1 MTRKLTITLATIVSV
16 LGAACTGETASTT
29 TSTAAEATTSSMAVT
44 TTTSLAAT
52 TTTVE
57 EAMEHDEGADGADP
71 EITPEVAADLALIRS
86 GSARYVN
93 DLDAAVEDG
102 FFIITKMIPDMG
114 YHFLN
119 PNVEGFDIGQP
130 PILVYGRDGDDW
142 ELGAVEWVF
151 SEEPAVPPMED
162 ATHGLPLR
170 RRSVRGDGQRRR
182 VRRDPHRNRG
192 RLHLL
197 ASRSRHLPCLGVDAQ
212 SRRALSRH
220 QPSDDRPQRRLKAR
234 CARGL
239 RYLVSGTWTR
249 SHRQESDLG
258 PGASGPLSAPSPG
271 TRLDSAHEADPALD

>member
-162 ATHGLPLR
+162 ATYGAFPAACHYDDGLFVATASEDECAATHTETGAGFTFWHPDLVTFHVWAWMHNPDGLYHGTNPLMAPR
-170 RRSVRGDGQRRR
+170 NDG
-182 VRRDPHRNRG
+182 
-192 RLHLL
+192 
-197 ASRSRHLPCLGVDAQ
+197 
-212 SRRALSRH
+212 
-220 QPSDDRPQRRLKAR
+220 
-234 CARGL
+234 
-239 RYLVSGTWTR
+239 
-249 SHRQESDLG
+249 
-258 PGASGPLSAPSPG
+258 
-271 TRLDSAHEADPALD
+271 